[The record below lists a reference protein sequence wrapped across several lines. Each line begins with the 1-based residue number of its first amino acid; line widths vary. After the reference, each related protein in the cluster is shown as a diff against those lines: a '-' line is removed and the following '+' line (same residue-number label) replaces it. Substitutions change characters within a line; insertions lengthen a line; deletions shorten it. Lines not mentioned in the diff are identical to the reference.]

1 MLIFLVPERAQNRL
15 MDAESF
21 DFASVLVPADDA
33 ADMALDIV
41 ALEAPQG
48 RNREREAKLQTML
61 MRSGKI
67 CKRQQR
73 EIEEL
78 KAQLDGAKSAQLCKR
93 REPRRREKSKRG

>member
-1 MLIFLVPERAQNRL
+1 MLRFVVPERAQNRL

-21 DFASVLVPADDA
+21 DFSSVLVPAYDA

-48 RNREREAKLQTML
+48 RNREREAELQTML
-61 MRSGKI
+61 MRSGKR

-78 KAQLDGAKSAQLCKR
+78 KAQLEDAKSTQLCKG
-93 REPRRREKSKRG
+93 REPRRRYNK